1 MTMKAMM
8 TCGLAAASLM
18 LAAGLASAPASA
30 EDVTL
35 KMAVPDWPPTHI
47 MKDLFDK
54 SYKPKS
60 GNKVTLDV
68 DFIPWPD
75 YYTRLNAS
83 LTSGEKKYNMA
94 VSDSQWLGAFIE
106 GGYYLNINKYVDA
119 DPGLQ
124 AVFKDLHPAVKDA
137 YSTYPYKSD
146 KLYGFPQMPDLVIN
160 YYRKDVFCDPT
171 EQKNF
176 MDKYKYKLPCAPE
189 EMDQITWDNYRDFG
203 EFLHRKKG
211 EMLMG
216 KPLDDDFYGVEFQ
229 VGKGYDFFTTSTHQF
244 VWQHGADIWDETKQP
259 NAHAV
264 GIVNSPTAVKAF
276 EHLLSFVKYMPPEG
290 TTGNLDIF
298 KTDEL
303 FRAGKVASNLEWIG
317 FAESSIN
324 PATSKVV
331 DKIAFAQMPGLKTDK
346 GIVRTSQIGGQP
358 FVLMTWNTDVQTKE
372 ALDFCKWWLSKDTQ
386 IAFAKA
392 GGQSALK
399 SVYTDPSYVTFRPW
413 NRTWA
418 ESLDWQ
424 KDFWHIPEF
433 FELLTQQQEE
443 YTKAVTGQQ
452 DAKTTMDNIA
462 NFQEKTLKEAG
473 RIK

>member
-8 TCGLAAASLM
+8 ASRPAAAASRCSPQ
-18 LAAGLASAPASA
+18 GLASAPASA

-54 SYKPKS
+54 NYKPKS

-106 GGYYLNINKYVDA
+106 GGYYLKINKYVDA

-124 AVFKDLHPAVKDA
+124 AVFKDLHPAVKAA

-146 KLYGFPQMPDLVIN
+146 NLYGFPQMPDLVVT
-160 YYRKDVFCDPT
+160 YYRKDVFCDDD

-176 MDKYKYKLPCAPE
+176 KAKYNYKLPCTPE
-189 EMDQITWDNYRDFG
+189 EMDEINWDNFEDYRRVLQAQEGRDAGRQAARRRFLRHRVPG
-203 EFLHRKKG
+203 RQRLRLLHDSAYEFL
-211 EMLMG
+211 
-216 KPLDDDFYGVEFQ
+216 
-229 VGKGYDFFTTSTHQF
+229 
-244 VWQHGADIWDETKQP
+244 WQHGGDIWDETKQP

-264 GIVNSPTAVKAF
+264 GVVNSPVAVKSF
-276 EHLLSFVKYMPPEG
+276 EHLLSFVKYMPPVAK
-290 TTGNLDIF
+290 TGNMDIF

-303 FRAGKVASNLEWIG
+303 FREGKVAINLDWIG

-324 PATSKVV
+324 PETSKVA
-331 DKIAFAQMPGLKTDK
+331 DKIAFAQMPG
-346 GIVRTSQIGGQP
+346 P
-358 FVLMTWNTDVQTKE
+358 
-372 ALDFCKWWLSKDTQ
+372 
-386 IAFAKA
+386 
-392 GGQSALK
+392 
-399 SVYTDPSYVTFRPW
+399 
-413 NRTWA
+413 
-418 ESLDWQ
+418 
-424 KDFWHIPEF
+424 
-433 FELLTQQQEE
+433 
-443 YTKAVTGQQ
+443 Q
-452 DAKTTMDNIA
+452 DR
-462 NFQEKTLKEAG
+462 QGRRSAG
-473 RIK
+473 R

>member
-1 MTMKAMM
+1 MGMRNGMAAFAS
-8 TCGLAAASLM
+8 AAAIAV
-18 LAAGLASAPASA
+18 AAGLALAPAKA

-54 SYKPKS
+54 TYKSKS

-124 AVFKDLHPAVKDA
+124 AVFADLHPAVKA
-137 YSTYPYKSD
+137 SYSTYPYKSD
-146 KLYGFPQMPDLVIN
+146 KLYGFPQMPDLVVN
-160 YYRKDVFCDPT
+160 YYRKDVVCDET

-176 MDKYKYKLPCAPE
+176 KAKYNYKLPCTPE
-189 EMDQITWDNYRDFG
+189 EMDAITWDNYRDLG
-203 EFLHRKKG
+203 EFFKRKKG

-216 KPLDDDFYGVEFQ
+216 KALDDDFYGIEFQ
-229 VGKGYDFFTTSTHQF
+229 VGKGYDFFTTSAYEF
-244 VWQHGADIWDETKQP
+244 LWQHGGDIWDETNQP
-259 NAHAV
+259 KAHAQGV
-264 GIVNSPTAVKAF
+264 VNSPAAIESFK
-276 EHLLSFVKYMPPEG
+276 HLLSFVQFMPPEG

-303 FRAGKVASNLEWIG
+303 FRAGKVVSNLEWIG
-317 FAESSIN
+317 FAESSIH
-324 PATSKVV
+324 ADTSKVA
-331 DKIAFAQMPGLKTDK
+331 DKIAFAQLPGLKTDK
-346 GIVRTSQIGGQP
+346 GVQRWSVIGGQP
-358 FVLMTWNTDVQTKE
+358 FVLMTWNTDIQNKE
-372 ALDFCKWWLSKDTQ
+372 ALDFCKWWLSKSAQ
-386 IAFAKA
+386 IEFAKA

-399 SVYTDPSYVTFRPW
+399 SVYSDPTYLTFRPW

-418 ESLDWQ
+418 ASLDWQ
-424 KDFWHIPEF
+424 KDFWHVPEF

-462 NFQEKTLKEAG
+462 AFQEKTLKEAG

>member
-1 MTMKAMM
+1 MQWKK
-8 TCGLAAASLM
+8 GLALTAAAASLAVV
-18 LAAGLASAPASA
+18 AAAASTTAQA

-54 SYKPKS
+54 NYKSAS
-60 GNKVTLDV
+60 GNNVKLEV

-124 AVFKDLHPAVKDA
+124 AVFADLHPAVKNS

-146 KLYGFPQMPDLVIN
+146 KLYGFPQMPDLVVN
-160 YYRKDVFCDPT
+160 YFRKDVFCDDG

-176 MDKYKYKLPCAPE
+176 MAKYKYKLPCTGE
-189 EMDQITWDNYRDFG
+189 EMDQITWDNYKDIG
-203 EFLHRKKG
+203 EFFKRKKG

-216 KPLDDDFYGVEFQ
+216 KPLDDDFYGLEFQ
-229 VGKGYDFFTTSTHQF
+229 VGKGYDFFTTSADEF
-244 VWQHGADIWDETKQP
+244 LWQHGGEIWDETKQP

-264 GIVNSPTAVKAF
+264 GVVNSDVAIKSF
-276 EHLLSFVKYMPPEG
+276 EHLLSFVQYMPPEG

-317 FAESSIN
+317 FAESSIH
-324 PATSKVV
+324 ADTSKVADKV
-331 DKIAFAQMPGLKTDK
+331 DFAQIPGLKTDK
-346 GIVRTSQIGGQP
+346 GVQKWSVIGGQP
-358 FVLMTWNTDVQTKE
+358 FVLMTWNTDTQTKE
-372 ALDFCKWWLSKDTQ
+372 ALDFCKWWLSKDAQ

-399 SVYTDPSYVTFRPW
+399 SVYTDPSYVSFRPW

-418 ESLDWQ
+418 ASLDWQ

-443 YTKAVTGQQ
+443 FTKAVTGQQ